1 MNFAINEKP
10 SLHLPVDNYVKIILS
25 TLSAD
30 VCEIFSV
37 IRSWFGIFY
46 YCKKGKV
53 IGNRSILFR
62 ENNNR

>member
-46 YCKKGKV
+46 YCKKAK
-53 IGNRSILFR
+53 
-62 ENNNR
+62 